1 MMLRELLE
9 NIREIEALIEGETLV
24 EAKFQGRTITLN
36 KPFRTPDGPKKFSV
50 YTKNDKGNVV
60 KVNFGDPNLS
70 IKKHIPERRASF
82 RARHKCDSP
91 GPRWKPRYWSCK
103 AW

>member
-1 MMLRELLE
+1 MLQELLE
-9 NIREIEALIEGETLV
+9 NIREIEILVEGETLV

-70 IKKHIPERRASF
+70 IKKHIPKRRASF
-82 RARHKCDSP
+82 RARHKCDNP

>member
-1 MMLRELLE
+1 MLQELLE

-24 EAKFQGRTITLN
+24 EAEFQGRTITLN
-36 KPFRTPDGPKKFSV
+36 KPFRTPGGPKKFSV

-91 GPRWKPRYWSCK
+91 GPRWKPRY
-103 AW
+103 